1 MGDVKKGVSSMA
13 IKNPIERFTDSR
25 SMSHVLRKYK
35 RNPERLY
42 YTLKFLTYTP
52 QQRYKN
58 VIPLYRSISND
69 SVEGGNITRRI
80 QFAEFILANKRI
92 DLVFDVFAE
101 DDLYL
106 ADTLK
111 ILPKLGLDVDIHVIE
126 DVAV

>member
-1 MGDVKKGVSSMA
+1 MAKKD
-13 IKNPIERFTDSR
+13 PIARFTSR
-25 SMSHVLRKYK
+25 DSMSKLLAKYV

-42 YTLKFLTYTP
+42 YTFKFLTYP
-52 QQRYKN
+52 EQKRYKN
-58 VIPLYRSISND
+58 VSPLYRSISND
-69 SVEGGNITRRI
+69 NVCGGNIVRRI

-111 ILPKLGLDVDIHVIE
+111 ILPKLGLNVDIHVIE

>member
-1 MGDVKKGVSSMA
+1 MA
-13 IKNPIERFTDSR
+13 IKDPIERFTDPR

-69 SVEGGNITRRI
+69 NVEGGNITRRI

-92 DLVFDVFAE
+92 DLVFDVFSD

-106 ADTLK
+106 EPSLK
-111 ILPKLGLDVDIHVIE
+111 LLRKFGLDVDIHVIE
-126 DVAV
+126 EVAA